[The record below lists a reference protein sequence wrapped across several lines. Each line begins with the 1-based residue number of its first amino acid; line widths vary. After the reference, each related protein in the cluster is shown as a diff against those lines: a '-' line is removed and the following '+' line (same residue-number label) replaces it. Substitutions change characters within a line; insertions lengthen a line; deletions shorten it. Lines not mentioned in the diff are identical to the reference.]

1 MEPRLLGKFRAMSA
15 DTIERVVELFATLPT
30 IGRKTARRLAFH
42 LLRQPADH
50 VQAFADAL
58 VQMRA
63 NVRECSVCQTFTD
76 RETCGI
82 CASAQRDRTT
92 ICVVEEPSDVMAIE
106 RSGDYRGLY
115 HVLHGTLNPLD
126 GVGPEDIRLRELM
139 GRLQTVQELILALN
153 PNVEGEVTTQYIAKM
168 TQPLGVRVTRI
179 ARGVPVGADLEFA
192 DDATLA
198 RALEGRVPV

>member
-1 MEPRLLGKFRAMSA
+1 MSS
-15 DTIERVVELFATLPT
+15 DTIDRVVELLATLPT

-42 LLRQPADH
+42 LLRQPTES
-50 VQAFADAL
+50 VQAFTDAITL
-58 VQMRA
+58 MRA

-76 RETCGI
+76 REVCAI
-82 CASAQRDRTT
+82 CASEQRDRST

-106 RSGDYRGLY
+106 RSGDFRGVY
-115 HVLHGTLNPLD
+115 HVLHGVLNPLD
-126 GVGPEDIRLRELM
+126 GVGPDDIRLRELM
-139 GRLQTVQELILALN
+139 ARLGAVQELILALN

-168 TQPLGVRVTRI
+168 TAPLGIRVTRI